1 MSAPSNRRPDLA
13 DVPAFAL
20 FVALL
25 AIVFLQF
32 FTRYVLNDSLGWTEE
47 IARYLLIAV
56 AYVGAVGA
64 LRKGEH
70 LFLEVVYR
78 RARIE
83 NLKPLAVGTEVLGV
97 VYHLVL
103 GLLAVQLAR
112 VTDQR
117 MVSVDAPKAL
127 VYFIVGAAII
137 ACAGFAIARVRRRWR
152 QSPEEILAELEASS
166 SEEAA
171 G

>member
-1 MSAPSNRRPDLA
+1 MSARSSRWPDLA
-13 DVPAFAL
+13 DVPALVL

-70 LFLEVVYR
+70 LFLEVLFR
-78 RARIE
+78 RTRIE
-83 NLKPLAVGTEVLGV
+83 NLKPLTLGTEVLGV
-97 VYHLVL
+97 AYHLVL
-103 GLLAVQLAR
+103 GVLAIQLAR

-127 VYFIVGAAII
+127 VYFVVGAALI
-137 ACAGFAIARVRRRWR
+137 ACTGFAIARARRRWR
-152 QSPEEILAELEASS
+152 QSPEEILAELEASC

>member
-1 MSAPSNRRPDLA
+1 MNPSPRKQIDFADL
-13 DVPAFAL
+13 PALVL
-20 FVALL
+20 FVTLL
-25 AIVFLQF
+25 AVVFLQF

-103 GLLAVQLAR
+103 GLLAIQLAR

-117 MVSVDAPKAL
+117 MVSVDAPKGLLYFVVGIAL
-127 VYFIVGAAII
+127 LAST
-137 ACAGFAIARVRRRWR
+137 GFAVARVIRRWR
-152 QSPEEILAELEASS
+152 QSPDEILAELDAASS
-166 SEEAA
+166 REAA